1 MATSVKKEG
10 PTPHGGV
17 MAEFIFSNADGE
29 IVDQQNAKNV
39 EVIEYDAEGK
49 VLHRTYATV
58 GGGE

>member
-1 MATSVKKEG
+1 
-10 PTPHGGV
+10 
-17 MAEFIFSNADGE
+17 
-29 IVDQQNAKNV
+29 V